1 MLAYPPLLWL
11 HDGRAWVSGRNGAKS
26 MRDDVGV
33 TTERFRNL
41 ETLRLIAASSVIFSH
56 SFLIVDG
63 NESREPLHAATGA
76 IVGALG
82 VVVFFIISGMLVAQS
97 FERTRNTLDYLW
109 KRFLRIYP
117 AYFVSLIVVGLLIA
131 LPYWSGEPTLRTF
144 VHYLFDFGR
153 LHVFGVEPPVQFYP
167 GWVGTVL
174 NGSLWTIPIE
184 VGCYIIL
191 ATAGMLSLLRI
202 GPMVI
207 LFVAGTVCLV
217 FAKAQPETYLVNLAW
232 GVPPFAAGVLM
243 YLLHSRLSW
252 RPRPVLLLLCAIL
265 LVVEGGLHILDWA
278 ASLPIAV
285 LILGLATTTRVAL
298 GSAAKFGDFSYG
310 TYLYGW
316 PIEQVIRAT
325 FGTISPWL
333 LTAIALPLAIAAGAL
348 SWHLVEKHALRF
360 KKLSFRQARPT

>member
-1 MLAYPPLLWL
+1 
-11 HDGRAWVSGRNGAKS
+11 
-26 MRDDVGV
+26 MRDDVGA

-56 SFLIVDG
+56 SFLMVDG
-63 NESREPLHAATGA
+63 NESREPLYAATGA
-76 IVGALG
+76 IAGGVG

-117 AYFVSLIVVGLLIA
+117 AYFVSLIVVGLFIA
-131 LPYWSGEPTLRTF
+131 LPYWSGDPKLRTF
-144 VHYLFDFGR
+144 AHYLFDFGL
-153 LHVFGVEPPVQFYP
+153 LHVLGAQPPVQFYP
-167 GWVGTVL
+167 GSMGTVL

-184 VGCYIIL
+184 VGCYVIL
-191 ATAGMLSLLRI
+191 AAAGLFSLLRI

-207 LFVAGTVCLV
+207 LFVAGTVCLML
-217 FAKAQPETYLVNLAW
+217 AQTQSETYLVNLAW

-243 YLLHSRLSW
+243 YLLHSRHNW

-265 LVVEGGLHILDWA
+265 LAVEGYMHILIWA
-278 ASLPIAV
+278 GSLPIAV
-285 LILGLATTTRVAL
+285 LILGLATTTRITL

-333 LTAIALPLAIAAGAL
+333 LTAIAVPLAIAAGAL
-348 SWHLVEKHALRF
+348 SWHLVEKHALRV
-360 KKLSFRQARPT
+360 KKLSFRQARSIS